1 MAIIVIDHD
10 QMSLRLLR
18 TWTVGKLEIQA
29 LIATSD
35 GWRRQMLK
43 NLSLYTV
50 YSDLEGYKAA
60 GGGSI
65 PQEICITGQ
74 RPEIEILDEK
84 TKSIHNNFVVRGW

>member
-1 MAIIVIDHD
+1 MTDVAIIVIDHD

-43 NLSLYTV
+43 KS
-50 YSDLEGYKAA
+50 
-60 GGGSI
+60 
-65 PQEICITGQ
+65 
-74 RPEIEILDEK
+74 RPEAGPGAK
-84 TKSIHNNFVVRGW
+84 GWSCSRGWEVVLEPRAGPRAGVWSWGRGLEPATSGG

>member
-1 MAIIVIDHD
+1 MDTVDVSIYEMDVRKEELEEQGAGAEGSGFLILLEETLTDVAIIVIDHD

-43 NLSLYTV
+43 KSRGEGPALKSL
-50 YSDLEGYKAA
+50 
-60 GGGSI
+60 
-65 PQEICITGQ
+65 
-74 RPEIEILDEK
+74 R
-84 TKSIHNNFVVRGW
+84 